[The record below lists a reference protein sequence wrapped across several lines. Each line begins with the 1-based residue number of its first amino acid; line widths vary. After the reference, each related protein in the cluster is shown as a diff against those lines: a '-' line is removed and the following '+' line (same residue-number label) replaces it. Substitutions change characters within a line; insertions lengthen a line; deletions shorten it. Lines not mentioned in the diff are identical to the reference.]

1 MNKHQFD
8 ILVVGFIVVLLIIL
22 IAITIGF
29 GGNNSNDCAEA
40 VAAAEEVIAVD
51 DQLLTAASDAFT
63 AAGMGMSPAR
73 HARKIERLVPER
85 IDALD
90 TYEDASKDC
99 DIDKP

>member
-1 MNKHQFD
+1 MSDDKAD
-8 ILVVGFIVVLLIIL
+8 ALMLIGFIVVVMVIL
-22 IAITIGF
+22 VLAAF
-29 GGNNSNDCAEA
+29 GVGSNDDCAEA

-85 IDALD
+85 IEALD